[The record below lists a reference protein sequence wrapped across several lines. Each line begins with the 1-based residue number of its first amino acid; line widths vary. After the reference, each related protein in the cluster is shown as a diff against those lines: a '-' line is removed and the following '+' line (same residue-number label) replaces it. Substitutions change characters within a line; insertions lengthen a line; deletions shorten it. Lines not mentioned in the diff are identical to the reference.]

1 MKSIVLKR
9 SFSLAAIFV
18 LALFAISCTHAMSMG
33 RTEDTLTRSFNVSEG
48 GTLRMDVDGASV
60 EIDTAGGNTVDVKVI
75 LKAHT
80 SSKSKA
86 KDIFDDYKIDFD
98 HSGKNVTIESDYDRG
113 RKLFSWGRRL
123 SVRFIVTVPSKY
135 NLDVKTSGGS
145 ISVSEIEGEIKVKTS
160 GGSLKMDAVKGTVYG
175 RTSGG
180 SITLEGCTGDADV
193 KTSGGSI
200 RIGKVDGEV
209 KAITSGGSIKVKEV
223 KGTINAKT
231 SGGSVTAYISEQPE
245 GDCSLTTSGGSVSA
259 HLAENIKVYVD
270 AKTSG
275 GRARS
280 DFSIDGE
287 KSKRKIRGKI
297 NGGGPELYLRTSGG
311 SVKIYKID

>member
-1 MKSIVLKR
+1 
-9 SFSLAAIFV
+9 
-18 LALFAISCTHAMSMG
+18 
-33 RTEDTLTRSFNVSEG
+33 
-48 GTLRMDVDGASV
+48 
-60 EIDTAGGNTVDVKVI
+60 
-75 LKAHT
+75 
-80 SSKSKA
+80 
-86 KDIFDDYKIDFD
+86 
-98 HSGKNVTIESDYDRG
+98 
-113 RKLFSWGRRL
+113 
-123 SVRFIVTVPSKY
+123 
-135 NLDVKTSGGS
+135 
-145 ISVSEIEGEIKVKTS
+145 
-160 GGSLKMDAVKGTVYG
+160 
-175 RTSGG
+175 
-180 SITLEGCTGDADV
+180 V

-200 RIGKVDGEV
+200 RIGKVAGEV

-259 HLAENIKVYVD
+259 HLAGNIKVYVD

-275 GRARS
+275 GTAHS

-311 SVKIYKID
+311 GVKIYKTFALHTSLPSTLHVIPRAHGYTVEGFAAGEIDPGYKLKKRVLGFRKIQKAVFNLNTCIPA